1 MKNKR
6 DIKTI
11 LFDVFENMVDRGDE
25 KLENEFDYYF
35 YDRGDF
41 QKKYFT
47 EYEKDR
53 YDGDIE
59 SISILIKQLELFG
72 EVIYEDDD
80 GTIMNR
86 NIDEKFLKEDL
97 SKVDELRSEMGEIG
111 VIFLKYVFD
120 SLDDQKKIEYLE
132 DFRGVIL
139 DLLKGRGE
147 NTEELSSQ
155 VRKMKIDMERNIG
168 NDVKPEIV
176 SDVVDDYVFKNTTL
190 IDKYLERI
198 GFDRVSLEDFF
209 REIT

>member
-1 MKNKR
+1 LKNKR

-11 LFDVFENMVDRGDE
+11 LFDVFENMVNRGDE
-25 KLENEFDYYF
+25 KLDNEFDYYF

-47 EYEKDR
+47 EYERDR

-59 SISILIKQLELFG
+59 TISILIKQLELFG

-155 VRKMKIDMERNIG
+155 VRKMEIDMERNIG

>member
-1 MKNKR
+1 
-6 DIKTI
+6 
-11 LFDVFENMVDRGDE
+11 MVDRGDE

-47 EYEKDR
+47 EYERDR

-59 SISILIKQLELFG
+59 TISILIKQLELFG

-155 VRKMKIDMERNIG
+155 VRKMEIDMERNIG

>member
-1 MKNKR
+1 
-6 DIKTI
+6 
-11 LFDVFENMVDRGDE
+11 MVDRGDE

-155 VRKMKIDMERNIG
+155 VRKMEIDMERNIG
-168 NDVKPEIV
+168 DDVRPEIV
-176 SDVVDDYVFKNTTL
+176 SDVVDDYVFKNTTM

>member
-155 VRKMKIDMERNIG
+155 VRKMEIDMERNIG
-168 NDVKPEIV
+168 DDVRPEIV

>member
-11 LFDVFENMVDRGDE
+11 LFDVFENMVNRGDE
-25 KLENEFDYYF
+25 KLDNEFDYYF

-47 EYEKDR
+47 EYERDR

-59 SISILIKQLELFG
+59 TISILIKQLELFG

-139 DLLKGRGE
+139 DLLKGKGE

-155 VRKMKIDMERNIG
+155 VRKMEIDMERNIG

>member
-155 VRKMKIDMERNIG
+155 VRKMEIDMERNIG

-176 SDVVDDYVFKNTTL
+176 SDVVDDYVFKNTTM

>member
-11 LFDVFENMVDRGDE
+11 LFDVFENMVNRGDE
-25 KLENEFDYYF
+25 KLDNEFDYYF

-47 EYEKDR
+47 EYERDR

-59 SISILIKQLELFG
+59 TISILIKQIQLFG
-72 EVIYEDDD
+72 EVIYEDD

-155 VRKMKIDMERNIG
+155 VRKMEIDMERNIG

>member
-1 MKNKR
+1 LKNKR

-155 VRKMKIDMERNIG
+155 VRKMEIDMERNIG
-168 NDVKPEIV
+168 DDVKSQ
-176 SDVVDDYVFKNTTL
+176 SDVVDDYVFQNTTL
-190 IDKYLERI
+190 IDKYIEII
-198 GFDRVSLEDFF
+198 GFDRQSLEDFF

>member
-11 LFDVFENMVDRGDE
+11 LFDVFENMVNRGDE
-25 KLENEFDYYF
+25 KLDNEFDYYF

-47 EYEKDR
+47 EYERDR

-59 SISILIKQLELFG
+59 TISILIKQLELFG

-86 NIDEKFLKEDL
+86 NIDKRFLKEDL
-97 SKVDELRSEMGEIG
+97 SKVDELRTEMGEIG

-120 SLDDQKKIEYLE
+120 NIEDRKKIEYLD
-132 DFRGVIL
+132 DFRGMVME
-139 DLLKGRGE
+139 LLKGKGE
-147 NTEELSSQ
+147 NTEELSTQ
-155 VRKMKIDMERNIG
+155 VRKVKTDMERNIG
-168 NDVKPEIV
+168 DDVKSQ
-176 SDVVDDYVFKNTTL
+176 SDVVDDYVFQNTTL
-190 IDKYLERI
+190 IDKYIERI
-198 GFDRVSLEDFF
+198 GFDRQSLEDFF

>member
-1 MKNKR
+1 LKNKR

-155 VRKMKIDMERNIG
+155 VRKMEIDMERNIG

>member
-155 VRKMKIDMERNIG
+155 VRKMEIDMERNIG

>member
-1 MKNKR
+1 
-6 DIKTI
+6 
-11 LFDVFENMVDRGDE
+11 MVDRGDE
-25 KLENEFDYYF
+25 KLDNEFDYYF

-155 VRKMKIDMERNIG
+155 VRKMEIDMERNIG

>member
-25 KLENEFDYYF
+25 KLDNEFDYYF

-47 EYEKDR
+47 EYERDR

-59 SISILIKQLELFG
+59 TISILIKQIQLFG
-72 EVIYEDDD
+72 EVIYEDD
-80 GTIMNR
+80 GMIMNR
-86 NIDEKFLKEDL
+86 NIDKRFLEEDL
-97 SKVDELRSEMGEIG
+97 SKVDELRTEMGEIG

-120 SLDDQKKIEYLE
+120 NIEDRKKIEYLD
-132 DFRGVIL
+132 DFRGMVME
-139 DLLKGRGE
+139 LLKGKGE
-147 NTEELSSQ
+147 NTEELSTQ
-155 VRKMKIDMERNIG
+155 VRKVKTDMERNIG
-168 NDVKPEIV
+168 DDVKSQ
-176 SDVVDDYVFKNTTL
+176 SDVVDDYVFQNTTL
-190 IDKYLERI
+190 IDKYIERI
-198 GFDRVSLEDFF
+198 GFDRQSLEDFF

>member
-47 EYEKDR
+47 EYERDR

-59 SISILIKQLELFG
+59 TISILIKQLELFG

-86 NIDEKFLKEDL
+86 NIDEKFLKEEMKKN
-97 SKVDELRSEMGEIG
+97 SNPFRIKKVG
-111 VIFLKYVFD
+111 
-120 SLDDQKKIEYLE
+120 
-132 DFRGVIL
+132 
-139 DLLKGRGE
+139 
-147 NTEELSSQ
+147 
-155 VRKMKIDMERNIG
+155 
-168 NDVKPEIV
+168 
-176 SDVVDDYVFKNTTL
+176 
-190 IDKYLERI
+190 DKYEYD
-198 GFDRVSLEDFF
+198 FVSYDEWEKIIEDDG
-209 REIT
+209 

>member
-155 VRKMKIDMERNIG
+155 VRKMEIDMERNIG
-168 NDVKPEIV
+168 DDVKSQ
-176 SDVVDDYVFKNTTL
+176 SDVVDDYVFQNTTL
-190 IDKYLERI
+190 IDKYIEII
-198 GFDRVSLEDFF
+198 GFDRQSLEDFF

>member
-11 LFDVFENMVDRGDE
+11 LFDVFENMVNRGDE
-25 KLENEFDYYF
+25 KLDNEFDYYF

-47 EYEKDR
+47 EYERDR

-59 SISILIKQLELFG
+59 TISILIKQLELFG

-155 VRKMKIDMERNIG
+155 VRKMEIDMERNIG

>member
-86 NIDEKFLKEDL
+86 NIDEKFLKD
-97 SKVDELRSEMGEIG
+97 S
-111 VIFLKYVFD
+111 FLITP
-120 SLDDQKKIEYLE
+120 S
-132 DFRGVIL
+132 IL
-139 DLLKGRGE
+139 
-147 NTEELSSQ
+147 
-155 VRKMKIDMERNIG
+155 
-168 NDVKPEIV
+168 KPA
-176 SDVVDDYVFKNTTL
+176 F
-190 IDKYLERI
+190 
-198 GFDRVSLEDFF
+198 
-209 REIT
+209 

>member
-1 MKNKR
+1 
-6 DIKTI
+6 
-11 LFDVFENMVDRGDE
+11 MVDRGDE

-155 VRKMKIDMERNIG
+155 VRKMEIDMERNIG